1 MSVELL
7 DDLKQKARE
16 LSPQEIENFVVY
28 LRGIKSGDKK
38 DLGLAGD
45 NETDKAELRRL
56 HKQWLRANREKYAGQ
71 YVALAGAKVV
81 GVGKTRPE
89 VVRQAESTYVP
100 NIFITYVYPLDYVGE
115 IGGW

>member
-16 LSPQEIENFVVY
+16 LSPQEIETFVVY
-28 LRGIKSGDKK
+28 LHGIKSGDKK
-38 DLGLAGD
+38 DLGLAGE
-45 NETDKAELRRL
+45 NKAELREL
-56 HKQWLRANREKYAGQ
+56 HKQWLKANREKYAGQ
-71 YVALAGAKVV
+71 YVALVGAKVI

-89 VVRQAESTYVP
+89 AVRQAKNSSVP
-100 NIFITYVYPLDYVGE
+100 NAFITYVYPLDYVGE